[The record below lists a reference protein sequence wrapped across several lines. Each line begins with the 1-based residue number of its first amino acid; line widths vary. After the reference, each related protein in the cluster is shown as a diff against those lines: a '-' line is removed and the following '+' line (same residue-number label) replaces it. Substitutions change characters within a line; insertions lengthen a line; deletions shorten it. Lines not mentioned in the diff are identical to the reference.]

1 MVLVLVTVY
10 LLKMV
15 IIDFIEL
22 FNEIEFIKS
31 NKLIDSDI
39 EYVYKTLKNVANVD
53 VYKKNDIPESLHY
66 KNNVRIGNLIVVT
79 KIGYALY
86 ITNQTVNWTLNSN
99 E

>member
-1 MVLVLVTVY
+1 
-10 LLKMV
+10 MV